1 MHSTAEKF
9 KDQAKDGLEN
19 KTLQEAL
26 GKLGFGFPLLRKVA
40 ADSLPEF
47 DELRDIGR
55 DIRNHTLEY
64 LDYYLETFEEKV
76 TAQGGH
82 VHWCPTDADARD
94 AILKICQSVNAKTVT
109 KGKSMVTEEIELNA
123 HLIANGIEAIE
134 TDLGEYIIQL
144 RNEPPSHIVGPAI
157 HLKKEQVADTFRHY
171 HDHLDKDRTLEEVPE
186 IVREARTIL
195 RQKYIDADVG
205 ITGANFLVAET
216 GSSIIVTNEGN
227 GDLSQTL
234 PKVHIVMASIE
245 KVIPTLEDACTML
258 RLLARSAT
266 GQEFSSYTTFST
278 GPKRAEDVDGPEQ
291 FHVILLD
298 NGRSDLMGTEF
309 QDVLRCIRCGA
320 CMNHC
325 PVYTSVG
332 GHAYGSV
339 YPGPI
344 GSVLTPALAGLDE
357 SHHLPKASTFCG
369 RCEEVCPMR
378 IPLPKMMRYW
388 REQSFEEQH
397 DPAIARWALTFWAWC
412 ARTPAVYRL
421 GTGLM
426 IRMLHFLG
434 RREGHLA
441 RLPFADGWTA
451 HRDFP
456 TPEKATFQ
464 SQWKNRS

>member
-1 MHSTAEKF
+1 
-9 KDQAKDGLEN
+9 
-19 KTLQEAL
+19 
-26 GKLGFGFPLLRKVA
+26 
-40 ADSLPEF
+40 
-47 DELRDIGR
+47 
-55 DIRNHTLEY
+55 
-64 LDYYLETFEEKV
+64 
-76 TAQGGH
+76 
-82 VHWCPTDADARD
+82 
-94 AILKICQSVNAKTVT
+94 
-109 KGKSMVTEEIELNA
+109 
-123 HLIANGIEAIE
+123 
-134 TDLGEYIIQL
+134 
-144 RNEPPSHIVGPAI
+144 
-157 HLKKEQVADTFRHY
+157 
-171 HDHLDKDRTLEEVPE
+171 
-186 IVREARTIL
+186 
-195 RQKYIDADVG
+195 
-205 ITGANFLVAET
+205 
-216 GSSIIVTNEGN
+216 
-227 GDLSQTL
+227 
-234 PKVHIVMASIE
+234 
-245 KVIPTLEDACTML
+245 ML